1 MVSKYINNFPEGYS
15 PSKQQVK
22 LIRDI
27 EDAYKSGVKFVI
39 CSAPTGSGK
48 SFISKTLANVSNEPS
63 SYFKELV
70 ETYKAFK
77 MDGTGGYEYE
87 DECKEEKSSG
97 AFALTITKSLQDQ
110 YLQLFKD
117 SVVAKGKS
125 NYVSTIDTNIDV
137 EVENAIIPKKI
148 LEEHRINNKCPY
160 HNARNKALIEKFG
173 VLNYKMFLSLPAHVK
188 RKNFII
194 CDEASELEDEIIKQ
208 FSALIDPDR
217 LKKYGVNSGSLY
229 STKNEAV
236 LKWLYNTI
244 VEISEHVTKLTN
256 VNNKNNIE
264 ISHSDSIKLSYCKNL
279 HRTLSLIIETWG
291 DCEYITQRNEGIV
304 SITPLKV
311 DKLTKYIF
319 NYGDKVLLMSA
330 TIIDHKHFAK
340 TLGITDYKY
349 IEVDSTFEAEK
360 APIYINTKHKINHYN
375 LKKILPSI
383 IKQIDNICKEH
394 KNEKGI
400 IHTHTGFI
408 TSCLKDG
415 FRGNKRFLYRDQES
429 RNEDILHEHSSS
441 SEPTVLVSPSLGLG
455 IDLKDDLARFQ
466 IIIKAPYLPLGD
478 ERIKK
483 MFELDKQWY
492 SNKMLSNVVQ
502 QCGRGIRSQEDH
514 CKTYI
519 LDASIFQ
526 AILRNKESLPK
537 YFLDRF
543 V

>member
-1 MVSKYINNFPEGYS
+1 MVSAYINNFPEGYS

-22 LIRDI
+22 LLREI
-27 EDAYKSGVKFVI
+27 EDAYNTGVKFVI

-48 SFISKTLANVSNEPS
+48 SFISKTLANISNEPS

-70 ETYKAFK
+70 DTYKAFK

-87 DECKEEKSSG
+87 DDCINETSSG
-97 AFALTITKSLQDQ
+97 AFALTITKTLQDQ
-110 YLQLFKD
+110 YLDLFED

-125 NYVSTIDTNIDV
+125 NYVSTIDSNIDV

-148 LEEHRINNKCPY
+148 LEEHRLSNKCPY
-160 HNARNKALIEKFG
+160 HNARNKALTQKFG
-173 VLNYKMFLSLPAHVK
+173 VLNYKMFLSLPTHVK
-188 RKNFII
+188 RKNYII

-217 LKKYGVNSGSLY
+217 LKKYGIDGTSLY
-229 STKNEAV
+229 SIKNEAV
-236 LKWLYNTI
+236 LKWLYNII

-256 VNNKNNIE
+256 TNNKNNIE
-264 ISHSDSIKLSYCKNL
+264 ISHSDSIKLSHLKNL

-291 DCEYITQRNEGIV
+291 DCEYVTQRNEGVV

-319 NYGDKVLLMSA
+319 NSADKVLLMSA

-340 TLGITDYKY
+340 TLGIDNYKY
-349 IEVDSTFEAEK
+349 IEVDSTFEPEK

-394 KNEKGI
+394 KDEKGI

-408 TSCLKDG
+408 TSCLKNSLHGD
-415 FRGNKRFLYRDQES
+415 RFLYRDQEN
-429 RNEDILHEHSSS
+429 RNEDILHDHSLS

-466 IIIKAPYLPLGD
+466 IIVKAPYLPLGD

-483 MFELDKQWY
+483 MFELDKNWY

-502 QCGRGIRSQEDH
+502 QCGRGIRSSQDH

-519 LDASIFQ
+519 LDAGVYQ
-526 AILRNKESLPK
+526 AIIRNKNKLPK
-537 YFLDRF
+537 YFIERF
-543 V
+543 I

>member
-1 MVSKYINNFPEGYS
+1 MLSAYLNNFPSGYS

-22 LIRDI
+22 LIQNI
-27 EDAYKSGVKFVI
+27 EDAYKKGYKYVI

-48 SFISKTLANVSNEPS
+48 SFISKTLANVSDEPS
-63 SYFKELV
+63 SYFKEMV

-77 MDGTGGYEYE
+77 IDNTGNYEYE
-87 DECKEEKSSG
+87 DECKSEKPAG
-97 AFALTITKSLQDQ
+97 TFALTITKTLQDQ

-117 SVVAKGKS
+117 SAIAKGKS
-125 NYVSTIDTNIDV
+125 NYVSTIDPNIDV
-137 EVENAIIPKKI
+137 EIENAIIPKKI
-148 LEEHRINNKCPY
+148 LEEHRHNNKCPY
-160 HNARNKALIEKFG
+160 HNARNKSLISKFG

-208 FSALIDPDR
+208 FSALVDPDR
-217 LKKYGVNSGSLY
+217 LKKYGIDSTSLY
-229 STKNEAV
+229 STKAETV
-236 LKWLYNTI
+236 QKWLYNI
-244 VEISEHVTKLTN
+244 VVEIGEHVTKLTN
-256 VNNKNNIE
+256 ANNKNQIE
-264 ISHSDSIKLSYCKNL
+264 INQSDSIKLSYLKNL
-279 HRTLSLIIETWG
+279 HRTISLIIETWG

-349 IEVDSTFEAEK
+349 IEVDSTFESEK

-375 LKKILPSI
+375 LKKILPTI
-383 IKQIDNICKEH
+383 IKQIDNICKAH
-394 KNEKGI
+394 AGEKGI
-400 IHTHTGFI
+400 IHTHTSFI
-408 TSCLKDG
+408 TSCLKNN
-415 FRGNKRFLYRDQES
+415 FRNNNRFLYRDQENK
-429 RNEDILHEHSSS
+429 NEDILREHSLNPS
-441 SEPTVLVSPSLGLG
+441 PTILVSPSLGLG

-502 QCGRGIRSQEDH
+502 QCGRGVRSKQDH

-519 LDASIFQ
+519 LDASIFE
-526 AILRNKESLPK
+526 AIIRNKSKLPK
-537 YFLDRF
+537 YFIERF